1 MHHFP
6 SLAAAIGSHF
16 GEGRRVWGSGGPDI
30 VSVFVGCVSSVS
42 TEQPEVANDGTRRLQ
57 WCANMERN
65 NKNPLAGAQTLRQC
79 RLFIIALARGFLRA
93 VLDKRCSYGFMRLY
107 DRIFAAKMLIL
118 CQRER
123 DFQLRMQH

>member
-1 MHHFP
+1 MVLADCSGARTWNAITKIRWRALKP
-6 SLAAAIGSHF
+6 SDH
-16 GEGRRVWGSGGPDI
+16 V
-30 VSVFVGCVSSVS
+30 
-42 TEQPEVANDGTRRLQ
+42 
-57 WCANMERN
+57 
-65 NKNPLAGAQTLRQC
+65 
-79 RLFIIALARGFLRA
+79 FIIALARGFLRA